1 MLNETLENHKGV
13 AFVIENGNDAYE
25 NNELNTAVT
34 RRNKWYFTPNTGKD
48 ILNHLITVTKE
59 YANNC
64 IKLLTIAGH
73 GHSSY
78 NEYNGIPG
86 KPYNNNVG
94 LYYHEVSPNDK
105 VKGARSLNDLK
116 KLITLKD
123 ILFCKSCLI
132 ELYSCRKGLQF
143 ALKLASITGCEV
155 IFTTGSCGRN
165 MYEGESGWISGP
177 KYDYEISSGDY
188 MGFFIAKPDGSYEKY
203 RDPHTKERKQSS
215 KYTPK

>member
-1 MLNETLENHKGV
+1 MHLWLSQDIINRKNKYIYCLNNPIFFVDFLGNIELLENHKGV
-13 AFVIENGNDAYE
+13 AFVIENGNNMHE

-86 KPYNNNVG
+86 N
-94 LYYHEVSPNDK
+94 
-105 VKGARSLNDLK
+105 RI
-116 KLITLKD
+116 IT
-123 ILFCKSCLI
+123 
-132 ELYSCRKGLQF
+132 
-143 ALKLASITGCEV
+143 
-155 IFTTGSCGRN
+155 
-165 MYEGESGWISGP
+165 M
-177 KYDYEISSGDY
+177 
-188 MGFFIAKPDGSYEKY
+188 
-203 RDPHTKERKQSS
+203 
-215 KYTPK
+215 